1 VIVRARRTFIATLLT
16 ALSLLVVAGCGGGT
30 SSGSSGSGAT
40 LIRSDALAF
49 VTIDS
54 DLGSSQWKQVD
65 ALSKKFPGRA
75 MALAKI
81 QQSFAKKQIDFEKDV
96 KPALGPEFDLA
107 LVPGRTLNET
117 AGVGLTKPR
126 DAGKFKDLVQKL
138 NASDSSGE
146 PAVYREVKGWYF
158 ISDSQ
163 AHISRA
169 LKSGGTAL
177 SGDSTYK
184 DALGK
189 LPSEALAKA
198 YVNGPRLGGLIKQAS
213 QARGFAPSGAALAA
227 FEKLDFVSAS
237 LSAEDDGVRAHGA
250 VQGSGASSLVGEG
263 DYRSKLIDLVPA
275 DTFAFLTFR
284 SGKSLGTALSGMS
297 GPLQYALGI
306 SADDLAALF
315 AKESAFYVRPG
326 AVIPEL
332 TLILQP
338 TSAAGGLA
346 TLDKLARRIARAS
359 GATVTGGAEKTIS
372 FGQFAVHYGAK
383 GGKLVV
389 TSAATGIGGVGAS
402 GDKLPSGA
410 DFKEAKA
417 AAGLPDSNGGFIYV
431 DLKDAIPLIE
441 GFAALAGGQVP
452 SQVTDNLRPL
462 RSFLSWS
469 AGSGSS
475 RTFDLFLEIK

>member
-1 VIVRARRTFIATLLT
+1 VTSPLRRLTLGLT
-16 ALSLLVVAGCGGGT
+16 ALLALLVAGCGGST
-30 SSGSSGSGAT
+30 SSGPASGAT
-40 LIRSDALAF
+40 LVRSDLVAF

-54 DLGSSQWKQVD
+54 DLGSSQLKQVD

-75 MALAKI
+75 MALGKI
-81 QQSFAKKQIDFEKDV
+81 QQSLAKKQIDFDKDV

-107 LVPGRTLNET
+107 FVAGRTPKDT
-117 AGVGLTKPR
+117 AVVGLTKPH
-126 DAGKFKDLVQKL
+126 DAGKFKDLVKKL
-138 NASDSSGE
+138 NASDSSGND
-146 PAVYREVKGWYF
+146 AVYREVDGWYF

-163 AHISRA
+163 AHLSRA

-177 SGDSTYK
+177 SDESTYK

-189 LPSEALAKA
+189 LPSDALAKA
-198 YVNGPRLGGLIKQAS
+198 YVNGPQLARLMKQAPKDS
-213 QARGFAPSGAALAA
+213 GFAQSGAALTA
-227 FEKLDFVSAS
+227 FEKLDFISAS
-237 LSAEDDGVRAHGA
+237 LTAESDGIRAHGA
-250 VQGSGASSLVGEG
+250 LQGSGAGSLMGEG
-263 DYRSKLIDLVPA
+263 DYRSKLIDQVPA
-275 DTFAFLTFR
+275 DAFAFLTFR
-284 SGKSLGTALSGMS
+284 TGKALGTALSGMS
-297 GPLQYALGI
+297 GQLQYALGI
-306 SADDLAALF
+306 SADELGALF
-315 AKESAFYVRPG
+315 AKESAFYVRPS
-326 AVIPEL
+326 AVIPEF

-338 TSAAGGLA
+338 TSTAAGLA

-359 GATVTGGAEKTIS
+359 GARVTGGAEKAIN

-389 TSAATGIGGVGAS
+389 TSAATGIGGVGTS
-402 GDKLPSGA
+402 GDELTSSA

-441 GFAALAGGQVP
+441 GFAALAAGQVP